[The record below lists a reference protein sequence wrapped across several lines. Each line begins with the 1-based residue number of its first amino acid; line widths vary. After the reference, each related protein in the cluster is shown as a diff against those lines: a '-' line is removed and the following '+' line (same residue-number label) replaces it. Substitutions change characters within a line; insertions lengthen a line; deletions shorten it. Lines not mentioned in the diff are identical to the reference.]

1 MCWWAAVAQVGLQ
14 AMGMYQQYS
23 SQAKYLEAQA
33 TGAIKEMNYAFQNY
47 EIERQD
53 AYDSAVNDIIKT
65 RINQLQLNSQ
75 VNAAIAEGYAG
86 GGRTANRL
94 KRAAEA
100 DTSRTV
106 ASIQDNYTRKS
117 NEVDL
122 NKESALISTNDT
134 LENLK
139 KQGKISKW
147 QKFSDI
153 AQLSATAISGY
164 NEYKTQAQAA
174 KNAGGSFNFWG
185 SHSAKNVAGSSSSG
199 YTIGSSSFGS
209 TYNYD
214 LSNYGTWASKN
225 ASRIKIK

>member
-33 TGAIKEMNYAFQNY
+33 TGATKEMNYAFQNY

-53 AYDSAVNDIIKT
+53 AYDAAVNDIMKT
-65 RINQLQLNSQ
+65 RINQMQLNAQ

-106 ASIQDNYTRKS
+106 SSIQDNYKRKS
-117 NEVDL
+117 NEIDL
-122 NKESALISTNDT
+122 NKETKLISTKDT

-139 KQGKISKW
+139 KQGKISGW

-153 AQLSATAISGY
+153 AQLTATAIAGY
-164 NEYKTQAQAA
+164 DQYKTQAQAA

-185 SHSAKNVAGSSSSG
+185 SHSAANTASSSG
-199 YTIGSSSFGS
+199 YTIGSSTFGS
-209 TYNYD
+209 SYGYTLNN
-214 LSNYGTWASKN
+214 SGTWLTKG
-225 ASRIKIK
+225 ASRLKIGG